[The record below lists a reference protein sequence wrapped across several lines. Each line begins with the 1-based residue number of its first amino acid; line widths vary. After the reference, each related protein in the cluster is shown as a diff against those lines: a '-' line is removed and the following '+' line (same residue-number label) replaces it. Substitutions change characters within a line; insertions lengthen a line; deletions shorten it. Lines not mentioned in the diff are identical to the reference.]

1 MIFNTLAYYFAF
13 LLPTAGLVRWA
24 PERWRTKIIVLSG
37 SLFFLYFGY
46 AEAGRIAGSA
56 CLIIFLWES
65 CFSRL
70 YRPGSVFC
78 IIGVVQ
84 ALLLLGV
91 FKYWNF
97 LISLVLGM
105 HAERLVWRSAF
116 LPLGI
121 SFFTFEFIHFAVDR
135 YRGRTEAGGFWE
147 YFSFILFFPTM
158 VAGPIKR
165 YQDFLPKL
173 RAIENDW
180 ALDWHCGITRILTGL
195 AKKLVVA
202 DMMTSLTGNLNQ
214 AAIATAQR
222 PMLLVWLLAYGV
234 QIYFDF
240 SAYSD
245 IAIGSA
251 RLMGVRIPENFN
263 WPYLAQSISEF
274 WQHWHISLTRWLID
288 YIYIPL
294 GGSRMKPPRII
305 ANLLVTMLLSGIWH
319 GAGLNFLV
327 WGAWHGVLLSIRRI
341 FLFFK
346 PSGFPDTPGFNV
358 LSWAVT
364 FCAVNLGWAFF
375 CMDISTAVF
384 FFRRLLWV
392 HG

>member
-13 LLPTAGLVRWA
+13 LFPTAILVRSV
-24 PERWRTKIIVLSG
+24 PERWKPKMIVLSG
-37 SLFFLYFGY
+37 SLFFLYFSYG
-46 AEAGRIAGSA
+46 EVGRIAGSA

-78 IIGVVQ
+78 IIGIIQ
-84 ALLLLGV
+84 ALLILGG

-97 LISLVLGM
+97 LISLMPGV
-105 HAERLVWRSAF
+105 HAERLVWRTAF

-121 SFFTFEFIHFAVDR
+121 SFFTFEFIHFAADR
-135 YRGRTEAGGFWE
+135 YRGRAEPGGFWE

-173 RAIENDW
+173 RAIDNNW
-180 ALDWHCGITRILTGL
+180 ALDWHRGITRILTGL
-195 AKKLVVA
+195 GKKLVVA
-202 DMMTSLTGNLNQ
+202 DLMTSLTGNLNH
-214 AAIATAQR
+214 AAIEVAYR
-222 PMLLVWLLAYGV
+222 PMLLAWLLAYGV

-240 SAYSD
+240 SGYSD

-251 RLMGVRIPENFN
+251 RLMGIRIPENFA
-263 WPYLAQSISEF
+263 WPYFAADVSQF
-274 WQHWHISLTRWLID
+274 WQRWHISLTRWLID

-294 GGSRMKPPRII
+294 GGSRVRPPRII
-305 ANLLVTMLLSGIWH
+305 VNLLITMFLSGIWH

-327 WGAWHGVLLSIRRI
+327 WGTWHGALLSIRRV
-341 FLFFK
+341 FLFFR
-346 PSGFPDTPGFNV
+346 PSGLPDTPIFRV
-358 LSWAVT
+358 FSWALT

-375 CMDISTAVF
+375 CMNISTAAL
-384 FFRRLLWV
+384 FFRRLLGI
-392 HG
+392 H